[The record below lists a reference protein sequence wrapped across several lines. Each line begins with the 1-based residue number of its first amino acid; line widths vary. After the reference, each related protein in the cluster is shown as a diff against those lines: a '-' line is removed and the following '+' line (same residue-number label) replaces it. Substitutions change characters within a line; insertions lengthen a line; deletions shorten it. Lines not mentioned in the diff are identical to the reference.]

1 MNMTTQNNQEK
12 SNRIDLN
19 SVENKPVAAA
29 DLRRDEAAQP
39 LDRAALTDIVD
50 LALWAGQLLIENG
63 AESRRVEE
71 TVRILGMG
79 LGCDWG
85 SVLVSHNAIMTT
97 HISGGEFRTK
107 IRQVTQGGVN
117 MSVIEAISHLI
128 HRIEEGQYDRLKVR
142 AELERIS
149 QMPRPYSRL
158 VTVLAVGLACA
169 AFSRLF
175 GGNWLIFAVTWI
187 SASVAMFV
195 RQELARWYFNP
206 LLAVII
212 TAFVAGGL
220 GGLFNRVFRFDHL
233 AEPVLAASVL
243 LLVPGVPFINSVEDL
258 IKGYTVI
265 GLARGATAG
274 LIILAIA
281 LGLLLAMQLTG
292 VKLL

>member
-1 MNMTTQNNQEK
+1 MATHNKDKPNQMSPNSAKNEPA
-12 SNRIDLN
+12 SDPDLH
-19 SVENKPVAAA
+19 
-29 DLRRDEAAQP
+29 RDDPAQP
-39 LDRAALTDIVD
+39 LDRAALTDVVD

-63 AESRRVEE
+63 AESQRVEE
-71 TVRILGMG
+71 TVRMLGIG

-107 IRQVTQGGVN
+107 IRQVTQGAVN
-117 MSVIEAISHLI
+117 MSLIEAISHLT
-128 HRIEEGQYDRLKVR
+128 HRIEEGKYDRLKVR

-149 QMPRPYSRL
+149 QMPRPYNRL

-175 GGNWLIFAVTWI
+175 GGDWLIFAVTWT

-195 RQELARWYFNP
+195 RQELARWHFNP

-220 GGLFNRVFRFDHL
+220 VGLFNMVLEFDQL

-292 VKLL
+292 VRLL